1 MAVMQQLSLFP
12 EFAGPRRAHAGQ
24 RRLIFATARI
34 VGLRDEQL
42 HDLAERASDYR
53 TRAIST
59 LTVPEARRLIG
70 LLKTLE
76 RNAQGVAKDRQQG
89 AA

>member
-1 MAVMQQLSLFP
+1 MQQLSLFP
-12 EFAGPRRAHAGQ
+12 DLVDPRRARAGQ
-24 RRLIFATARI
+24 RRLIFATARA

-42 HDLAERASDYR
+42 HDLAESASDSR
-53 TRAIST
+53 TRAISR
-59 LTVPEARRLIG
+59 LTVAEARRLIG

-76 RNAQGVAKDRQQG
+76 RTTDRVSTGRHQG

>member
-1 MAVMQQLSLFP
+1 MEQLPLFP
-12 EFAGPRRAHAGQ
+12 DLVAPRGASAGQ
-24 RRLIFATARI
+24 RRLIFATART

-42 HDLAERASDYR
+42 RDLAESASERR
-53 TRAIST
+53 TRGISA
-59 LTVPEARRLIG
+59 LTVAEANRLIG

-76 RNAQGVAKDRQQG
+76 RSASRVPERRRRG

>member
-1 MAVMQQLSLFP
+1 VEQLPLFP
-12 EFAGPRRAHAGQ
+12 DLLQPRGASAGQ
-24 RRLIFATARI
+24 RRLIFATART

-42 HDLAERASDYR
+42 HDLAESASDYR
-53 TRAIST
+53 TRGISR
-59 LTVPEARRLIG
+59 LTAVEANRLIG

-76 RNAQGVAKDRQQG
+76 RNASRHSGRRHRG

>member
-1 MAVMQQLSLFP
+1 MEQLALFP
-12 EFAGPRRAHAGQ
+12 DLAAPRGASASQ
-24 RRLIFATARI
+24 RRLIFATARV

-42 HDLAERASDYR
+42 RDLAESASDYR
-53 TRAIST
+53 TRAISV
-59 LTVPEARRLIG
+59 LTVAEANRLIG

-76 RNAQGVAKDRQQG
+76 RNAARVPERRHRG